1 MVSRFDRFFI
11 NFLVML
17 FCNCASAQEFNC
29 TVEVNSQSVEGT
41 RKSVFESLQSSLSTY
56 MNDTKFSEAVFETN
70 ERIECRLFLTVK
82 EYSGDRIKGD
92 LQIQL
97 SRPVYNSSY
106 STTLFNFRDS
116 KVEFDYH
123 EGEPLVFN
131 RNSEDSNLIALLNF
145 YAYLMLAI
153 DFDSFSSH
161 GGDPYFELAT
171 SVVQRAQS
179 SGEIGWRMFEDNR
192 NRSSLLSA
200 FTDSSTS
207 GLRDILYNYH
217 RKGLDVMST
226 GVDKG
231 RAEITSALEILNKI
245 YDNAP
250 LSVAIPLFGDSKLDE
265 IPNIYSKAS
274 EAERMKVYNILQK
287 IYPTETQR
295 LDKIKNPE

>member
-1 MVSRFDRFFI
+1 
-11 NFLVML
+11 ML